1 MEYVHI
7 WSYEREVM
15 VLVMIFVKDDVGPW
29 DDHDMFF
36 FFVISFKKKKNKNNT
51 KINLED
57 EY

>member
-1 MEYVHI
+1 MEYIHI

-36 FFVISFKKKKNKNNT
+36 FVISFKKKKK
-51 KINLED
+51 
-57 EY
+57 